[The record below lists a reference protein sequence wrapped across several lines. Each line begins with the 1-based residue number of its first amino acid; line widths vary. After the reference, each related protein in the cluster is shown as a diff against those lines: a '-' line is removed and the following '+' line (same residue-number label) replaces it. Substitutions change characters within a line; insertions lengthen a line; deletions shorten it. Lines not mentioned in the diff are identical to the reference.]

1 MGFFSSLSSLV
12 SPVTDLIGG
21 QLDYTRSKKMAT
33 TANRRQ
39 WEFWQANNDYNS
51 PASQMQRLEEA
62 GLNPNLV
69 YGNGAATHQATMSTA
84 QMARPTSSG
93 LNGAAVRAFQS
104 ANLHAQNDN
113 LRQQNY
119 NLFEEGQLL
128 GYDKDLKAKQIVHQ
142 ERINDL
148 MMPAVQMARMAS
160 DFIRRNP
167 RLAFYGSKGI
177 ELLKDAIGMGTQ
189 VAGAL
194 PRRSVSTVTN
204 SRGRVVRQ
212 TDTHSGY

>member
-1 MGFFSSLSSLV
+1 MLSGLVSSLV
-12 SPVTDLIGG
+12 DATSNFIGG
-21 QLDYTRSKKMAT
+21 QLDYSRSKKMAT

-51 PASQMQRLEEA
+51 PKSQMQRLEEA

-69 YGNGAATHQATMSTA
+69 YGNGAATHQATMATA
-84 QMARPTSSG
+84 QSARPTKSG
-93 LNGAAVRAFQS
+93 LGGFLERAYQME
-104 ANLHAQNDN
+104 NMNAQNDN
-113 LRQQNY
+113 LKQQNF

-142 ERINDL
+142 ERVNDL